1 MKQSRWMWRL
11 AVVLLAVPWTGRAE
25 QGSGAA
31 AKDAATSVSQPSQ
44 NDQGTLTLYEGTH
57 LVVLDVVV
65 TDKKGHTVPGLAQDS
80 FQVLEDGK
88 PQRIKFFEE
97 HAPVDPAL
105 VAKQKAE
112 LAAELPVNTFTSYEP
127 FTGNP
132 VNVLVLN
139 ELTSLP
145 DYDIEPLRLQMI
157 NVITRAPQEAPFA
170 IYSLDTD
177 LQLVQPV
184 TTNHEAL
191 LRAVSQM
198 WQEPVFGVPPLA
210 LGVTDLDQSPRNLN
224 AAVVLARRKI
234 FTAAMQQLSASF
246 GPEMGRKTMFAFTGG
261 LRCTMSSAAGCSSD
275 YNPELKTYICGV
287 TDTLEQARISMY
299 RYYPDGQVV
308 YGFGCNASAA
318 PIRNL
323 YDINSHY
330 YTLYYTPTNQDWNG
344 KYRKFTVTS
353 PDKKLRLSYRE
364 GYYGKEENAEARRG
378 AGGAGTVAS
387 ELIAGDAAASAL
399 SSAEAVSAPVGST
412 ETTPEELPNPMP
424 VVFTVKV
431 EPAAA
436 PGMGPQAAPP
446 SPGSV
451 ETEADRLKGY
461 RDYTLHFFVPAAGLR
476 LVRELKAAQDPGKE
490 PYVARLAISAV
501 SYVHGHPVD
510 AKTID
515 VAADFTGPTDPRIA
529 KGAITASLTV
539 QVPEN
544 GPRLLHLTVHDA
556 FSGQMGRLDIPV
568 EKIVLPAQ

>member
-1 MKQSRWMWRL
+1 MRQSCWVL
-11 AVVLLAVPWTGRAE
+11 CLGVVLLAIPWAGRGQ
-25 QGSGAA
+25 QGSPAGENSSQS
-31 AKDAATSVSQPSQ
+31 DALQREGGV
-44 NDQGTLTLYEGTH
+44 LTLREGTH

-65 TDKKGHTVPGLAQDS
+65 TDKKGHTVPGLSKDN
-80 FQVLEDGK
+80 FKILEDGQ
-88 PQRIKFFEE
+88 PQTARFFEE

-139 ELTSLP
+139 KLTSLP
-145 DYDIEPLRLQMI
+145 DYDIEPLRRQMI
-157 NVITRAPQEAPFA
+157 DVIVHAPQETRFA

-191 LRAVSQM
+191 LGAVSQM

-210 LGVTDLDQSPRNLN
+210 LGVTDVDQSPRNLN

-287 TDTLEQARISMY
+287 MDTLEQARISMY
-299 RYYPDGQVV
+299 RYYPAGQVV

-353 PDKKLRLSYRE
+353 LDKKLRLSYRE
-364 GYYGKEENAEARRG
+364 GYYGREENAEARRG
-378 AGGAGTVAS
+378 ASGAGTVAP
-387 ELIAGDAAASAL
+387 ELIAGDAAA
-399 SSAEAVSAPVGST
+399 AEAAGASAGST
-412 ETTPEELPNPMP
+412 ETTPEDLPNPMP

-436 PGMGPQAAPP
+436 PGTGPQATPP
-446 SPGSV
+446 SQGSV
-451 ETEADRLKGY
+451 ESEADRLNGY

-568 EKIVLPAQ
+568 EKVVLPAQ